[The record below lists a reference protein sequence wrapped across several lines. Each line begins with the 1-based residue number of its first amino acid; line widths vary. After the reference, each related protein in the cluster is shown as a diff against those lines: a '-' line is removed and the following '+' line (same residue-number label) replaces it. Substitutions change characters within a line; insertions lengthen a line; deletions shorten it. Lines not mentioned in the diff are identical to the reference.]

1 MRGKIILLIYLL
13 CVLAI
18 NVWLQIEYISMTK
31 ESRKKPP

>member
-1 MRGKIILLIYLL
+1 MRGKIILLIYML

-18 NVWLQIEYISMTK
+18 NVWLHLRYVSLTK